1 MEKEIQIFNSPQFG
15 EVLGALAR
23 KGADAA
29 ARVGGWLD
37 GRSAFYSR
45 AAGFDV
51 TRRAALAVN
60 ALFLLLLVAAASA
73 PAGCWP
79 LAVAALAAMSRLVA
93 WLKRY
98 DNDLKGKGGER

>member
-15 EVLGALAR
+15 EALGALAR
-23 KGADAA
+23 KGAGAA

-60 ALFLLLLVAAASA
+60 ALFLLLLVAAAGTA
-73 PAGCWP
+73 PLQDAGRWP
-79 LAVAALAAMSRLVA
+79 WRR
-93 WLKRY
+93 WRP
-98 DNDLKGKGGER
+98 